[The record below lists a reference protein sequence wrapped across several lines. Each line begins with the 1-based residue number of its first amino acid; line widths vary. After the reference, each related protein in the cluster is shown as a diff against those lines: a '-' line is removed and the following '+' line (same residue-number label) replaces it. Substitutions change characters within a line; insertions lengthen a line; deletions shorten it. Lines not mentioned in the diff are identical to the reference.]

1 MLTAENEKLIQ
12 DYLDIAVNASENL
25 ERTMDSLSED
35 CNWYITLPGIA
46 FTEKK
51 RSGRLPGWQWVCA
64 RTTPTRKL
72 KFVLAALASV
82 CG

>member
-1 MLTAENEKLIQ
+1 MIAGGFPGHRGKMLTAENEKLIQ

-46 FTEKK
+46 FTEKSAQVVY
-51 RSGRLPGWQWVCA
+51 RDGNG
-64 RTTPTRKL
+64 
-72 KFVLAALASV
+72 FALAQRRLES
-82 CG
+82 